1 MQAVLL
7 TCLHSLPEDFIS
19 SSPEQSDKDEEG
31 ESAGE
36 EEEGEEGWSSAASSD
51 EDVIEVAG
59 DRDEKYCL
67 LEESMDTGGPQVRE
81 DEEEQLT

>member
-1 MQAVLL
+1 MYLEKQ
-7 TCLHSLPEDFIS
+7 
-19 SSPEQSDKDEEG
+19 DEEG
-31 ESAGE
+31 ESAGEGEE

-51 EDVIEVAG
+51 EDVIEVAD